1 MKVVKSLV
9 VVGIIAV
16 AASFAMA
23 ESITSPI
30 KGKVGYSYMS
40 DYMWRGLNMTKIL
53 GNNKGQ
59 GAQEMTYGAGLN
71 LADLSPDYSG
81 ELWVTYQQAYWDA
94 YDYTDAHQA
103 KDDISIS
110 YTNAAPLID
119 ADWTVEYRYYRWN
132 AAKRLNKIAFDDMN
146 LDTQE
151 ITLAL
156 SINDGCFWK
165 GMTGSDMGKKV
176 LDPTFKYIY
185 DYELADN
192 GGVLL
197 FGLDHPFDLAEVFG
211 PDMTGLSLTPS
222 WQIAMDNRYY
232 NRYLNN
238 LTGEEVIDKG
248 STKVAYMEYGVNL
261 GADISK
267 MASMKSGKLTVN
279 GGISFVDGVQHF
291 VDNVLTDTL
300 YSYMNVMYKW

>member
-1 MKVVKSLV
+1 
-9 VVGIIAV
+9 
-16 AASFAMA
+16 
-23 ESITSPI
+23 
-30 KGKVGYSYMS
+30 
-40 DYMWRGLNMTKIL
+40 
-53 GNNKGQ
+53 
-59 GAQEMTYGAGLN
+59 
-71 LADLSPDYSG
+71 
-81 ELWVTYQQAYWDA
+81 
-94 YDYTDAHQA
+94 
-103 KDDISIS
+103 
-110 YTNAAPLID
+110 
-119 ADWTVEYRYYRWN
+119 
-132 AAKRLNKIAFDDMN
+132 
-146 LDTQE
+146 
-151 ITLAL
+151 
-156 SINDGCFWK
+156 
-165 GMTGSDMGKKV
+165 
-176 LDPTFKYIY
+176 
-185 DYELADN
+185 
-192 GGVLL
+192 VLL